1 MREKVRDRGR
11 LEHILSAING
21 IMADRAIYIRTGKE
35 QHSHILRLYQVRRG
49 NRRGCLYAYE
59 GVS

>member
-21 IMADRAIYIRTGKE
+21 IIADKELYTFIR
-35 QHSHILRLYQVRRG
+35 
-49 NRRGCLYAYE
+49 
-59 GVS
+59 